1 MARKSGGASGQRP
14 GAAGTSDGGRRGSG
28 RPTRGSVASRRRRD
42 SVVLAPS
49 EVRGIKVERKTDR
62 NDDGPNRDYLRVTIE
77 AASGKRFF
85 ATDGEAPL
93 VDQARAMMATTFG
106 SLVK

>member
-1 MARKSGGASGQRP
+1 M
-14 GAAGTSDGGRRGSG
+14 
-28 RPTRGSVASRRRRD
+28 
-42 SVVLAPS
+42 
-49 EVRGIKVERKTDR
+49 RGIKVERKTDR
-62 NDDGPNRDYLRVTIE
+62 EEDKPDRDYLRVTVE
-77 AASGKRFF
+77 TTSGKRVF

>member
-1 MARKSGGASGQRP
+1 
-14 GAAGTSDGGRRGSG
+14 
-28 RPTRGSVASRRRRD
+28 
-42 SVVLAPS
+42 
-49 EVRGIKVERKTDR
+49 VRGIKVERKTDR

-77 AASGKRFF
+77 AASGKRVF
-85 ATDGEAPL
+85 ATDGEAPR